1 MENSI
6 DELTL
11 KLMSNKNQYNK
22 YLSKSNPEKYKE
34 HTDYLEKRADYSNHI
49 MNTVRDILLENKSIT
64 TEVNESFEQ
73 FVKSCMKYYDMKSLE
88 KQCANHEEDDEDML
102 FGNMENMKDSSGS
115 SSYYGSGSY
124 SGSGY
129 ANKHITQYA
138 YWNKKIP

>member
-1 MENSI
+1 
-6 DELTL
+6 
-11 KLMSNKNQYNK
+11 
-22 YLSKSNPEKYKE
+22 
-34 HTDYLEKRADYSNHI
+34 
-49 MNTVRDILLENKSIT
+49 
-64 TEVNESFEQ
+64 
-73 FVKSCMKYYDMKSLE
+73 MKYYDMKSLE

-115 SSYYGSGSY
+115 SSY